1 MSSVLRCSG
10 ISKSYREGANRIE
23 VLRELDLDV
32 RAGERLA
39 IVGRSG
45 TGKSTLLHLLAGLD
59 TPDAGAVY
67 VREERL
73 DALPERARD
82 RLRNREL
89 GFIYQFHHLL
99 PEFSAQENVAMP
111 LLIRGVPVRE
121 AEAQAAALLAEV
133 GLAARTTHRPS
144 ELSGGERQRVAIA
157 RALVGRPA
165 LVLAD
170 EPTGNLDV
178 ETAQGVQAQIL
189 ALSRSTGTAFVV
201 VTHDPAL
208 AAQMDRVLV
217 LRDGRLGAATP

>member
-178 ETAQGVQAQIL
+178 ETAQGVQAQML

>member
-59 TPDAGAVY
+59 TPDAGAVF

-178 ETAQGVQAQIL
+178 ETAQGVQAQML

-217 LRDGRLGAATP
+217 LRDGRLDAGTP